1 MRKQTMVTAAILA
14 FAAGNANAVE
24 LTRATLDAW
33 NDYVHASDQR
43 MQERLKNGAT
53 FFWVDEAAG
62 REARVLRGDVV
73 IEPMTDRGVRETQGG
88 LIHHWIGAVF
98 IPNSKL
104 ADLLGVVHDYDNY
117 GAVYK
122 PVVTASQT
130 IGCGD
135 TEQDFAMTWQRRVL
149 FVNAAMEGHYHSH
162 DFTVSDERGYNITAS
177 TRVQE
182 IQNYGHAGQRLLP
195 AGTGNGFVWQMHS
208 IARYE
213 ERNGGVLLELE
224 VLALT
229 RDVPEGLRWLVN
241 PMMNKLSVN
250 SLTSTLRQTR
260 EAVNAKEGNT
270 HAIGC
275 MAARRPR

>member
-1 MRKQTMVTAAILA
+1 MRNQTMLAAA
-14 FAAGNANAVE
+14 VFVFAAGNMGAVE
-24 LTRATLDAW
+24 LTRATVDAW
-33 NDYVHASDQR
+33 DDYVRASDQR
-43 MQERLKNGAT
+43 MLDRTTDGGT

-62 REARVLRGDVV
+62 RETRVLRGDVV
-73 IEPMTDRGVRETQGG
+73 VEPMLEHGVRETPGG
-88 LIHHWIGAVF
+88 LIHHWIGALF
-98 IPNSKL
+98 IPNAKL
-104 ADLLGVVHDYDNY
+104 ADLLGVVHDYDDY
-117 GAVYK
+117 GSVYK

-130 IGCGD
+130 TGCGD

-149 FVNAAMEGHYHSH
+149 FVNAAMEGRYHSH
-162 DFTVSDERGYNITAS
+162 DFALSETRGYNITAS

-182 IQNYGHAGQRLLP
+182 IQNYGRSSQHLLP

-241 PMMNKLSVN
+241 PMMSKLSVN
-250 SLTSTLRQTR
+250 SLTSTLRQTAD
-260 EAVNAKEGNT
+260 AVKAGAGKS
-270 HAIGC
+270 HAVGC